1 MAVYE
6 SGQPPVDRGFTGHRI
21 LPDVDLIHMNGRVYD
36 ANIGRFL
43 SADPHIQFAGNL
55 QSYNRYSYTM
65 NNPLAY
71 TDPSGYFLKS
81 IFKSLKKLFKK
92 IANIIQK
99 VINVVKKYY
108 KFIKE
113 NIKTIAAIA
122 VVIMA
127 PYALAAMVSTGSALL
142 ATSAVAGWGASLS
155 ATGML
160 VAGAI
165 GGGLSGL
172 VTTGTLKGAI
182 IGALSGA
189 VTAGI
194 GNWGD
199 AAMKA
204 GKYSKM
210 AVMTMKAGMHG
221 IRGGVASVMNGGK
234 FAAGFSSAGMSSF
247 AGGYIGRIENSFG
260 QAVAAGVVGGASS
273 ELAGG
278 KFKDGFNEGVIT
290 HGLNWGF
297 HEGVSGRKG
306 NNVSGRVTYREA
318 KYQAT
323 GNTRTVWEGDESVWW
338 GVVLPVDLLI
348 EAAIRRPVPSTGY
361 RSGMRHGE
369 FQHEMKVGYQEY
381 EVYITG
387 TETPWDFTIST
398 SRPIGGIK
406 WTNDTVWKTDIDYFP
421 NYTSR
426 QVCVIGLC
434 AGW

>member
-1 MAVYE
+1 
-6 SGQPPVDRGFTGHRI
+6 
-21 LPDVDLIHMNGRVYD
+21 
-36 ANIGRFL
+36 
-43 SADPHIQFAGNL
+43 
-55 QSYNRYSYTM
+55 
-65 NNPLAY
+65 
-71 TDPSGYFLKS
+71 
-81 IFKSLKKLFKK
+81 
-92 IANIIQK
+92 
-99 VINVVKKYY
+99 
-108 KFIKE
+108 
-113 NIKTIAAIA
+113 
-122 VVIMA
+122 MA

-182 IGALSGA
+182 NGALSGA

-210 AVMTMKAGMHG
+210 AIKTMKAGMHG

-247 AGGYIGRIENSFG
+247 AGGYIGRIENGFG

-290 HGLNWGF
+290 HGLNEIGHAGMGAAEAARQNDAQARENEFIRSSPPKPW
-297 HEGVSGRKG
+297 SISAGRKWYDRFG
-306 NNVSGRVTYREA
+306 NSNVL
-318 KYQAT
+318 
-323 GNTRTVWEGDESVWW
+323 NTRETDAVRHCGTSCALSNETNP
-338 GVVLPVDLLI
+338 PVSWLLGQSREVFDLRNL
-348 EAAIRRPVPSTGY
+348 EW
-361 RSGMRHGE
+361 RSIFANSGSMKLQFPATINRHGNKD
-369 FQHEMKVGYQEY
+369 M
-381 EVYITG
+381 
-387 TETPWDFTIST
+387 WNNTIG
-398 SRPIGGIK
+398 IGASFFIE
-406 WTNDTVWKTDIDYFP
+406 N
-421 NYTSR
+421 
-426 QVCVIGLC
+426 
-434 AGW
+434 